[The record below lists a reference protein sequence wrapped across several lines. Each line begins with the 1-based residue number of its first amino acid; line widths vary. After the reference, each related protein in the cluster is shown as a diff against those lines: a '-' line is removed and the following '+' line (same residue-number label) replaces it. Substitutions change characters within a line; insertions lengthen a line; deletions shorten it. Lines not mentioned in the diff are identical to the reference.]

1 LRRLFLIAVLASL
14 TASATIGIFIF
25 LVGEFGDTQ
34 RNLLLTTLAV
44 GGFSLTGLA
53 STVGAASWWLWLA
66 RPIGLATSMVA
77 LGLVV
82 LLIWGIV
89 DADNDD
95 LVLKLA
101 GTLVVLALSS
111 AHLSLLGTF
120 RPVNLLV
127 WLWHSGT
134 VLAAVGL
141 AYLIVGAIWGHID
154 FDDEELYV
162 RWLGVVAILDVLGTI
177 GLFPLSRLVSSPK
190 PSPSRIRKPSKR
202 RQRRLRPS
210 VQSR

>member
-1 LRRLFLIAVLASL
+1 MLVSLI
-14 TASATIGIFIF
+14 TSAATGIFIF

-34 RNLLLTTLAV
+34 HNLLLTTLSV

-66 RPIGLATSMVA
+66 RPVGLATSTVA

-89 DADNDD
+89 DSDD
-95 LVLKLA
+95 LILKLLE
-101 GTLVVLALSS
+101 TLVVLGLSS

-120 RPVNLLV
+120 RPANLLM

-134 VLAAVGL
+134 VLAAIGL
-141 AYLIVGAIWGHID
+141 AYLMVGAIWGQIAL
-154 FDDEELYV
+154 DDEELYV
-162 RWLGVVAILDVLGTI
+162 RWLGVVAILDVLGTV
-177 GLFPLSRLVSSPK
+177 GLFPLPRLVSTPRT
-190 PSPSRIRKPSKR
+190 SPSRVRKPSK
-202 RQRRLRPS
+202 RRLRPS